1 MAKTRRSPEDYDAEA
16 SRFEEWLM
24 LTEGKSINDIEDIDE
39 LIDTLEK
46 WLESID
52 VYGSTQGN
60 FAKSLLTYLLSRS
73 MIPSVSKRP
82 KEVEIIRGFRVDR
95 TGSKWIGFEERTLE
109 RLYKNPKVS
118 VPYIARELGRTKSS
132 LYSKARRLGVK
143 RPKDAMTEQKANKM
157 FAQMNK

>member
-1 MAKTRRSPEDYDAEA
+1 MVKTRRPEDYDQEA

-24 LTEGKSINDIEDIDE
+24 LTEGKSINDVADIDE
-39 LIDTLEK
+39 LIDKMEK

-52 VYGSTQGN
+52 IYGSAQGN

-73 MIPSVSKRP
+73 MIPQSSKTP
-82 KEVEIIRGFRVDR
+82 KEIEIIRGFRVDR
-95 TGSKWIGFEERTLE
+95 SGSKWLKFEERTLE
-109 RLYKNPKVS
+109 RLWANKKVS
-118 VPYIARELGRTKSS
+118 SNYIARELGRTRNS

-157 FAQMNK
+157 FAQMSK

>member
-1 MAKTRRSPEDYDAEA
+1 MVKTRRPEDYDQEA

-24 LTEGKSINDIEDIDE
+24 LTEGKSINDVADIDE
-39 LIDTLEK
+39 LIDKMEK

-52 VYGSTQGN
+52 IYGSAQGN

-73 MIPSVSKRP
+73 MIPSKSKTP
-82 KEVEIIRGFRVDR
+82 KEIEIIRGFRVDR
-95 TGSKWIGFEERTLE
+95 SGAKWLGYEERTLE

-118 VPYIARELGRTKSS
+118 TPYIARELGRSTRS